1 MVVLTKAERKL
12 VERYKAMHRFRVAH
26 TEEEYNEAVSYAK
39 AYCEKYKLKYNRIFS
54 GYEFSNNGY
63 CHKTNF

>member
-1 MVVLTKAERKL
+1 MATFTKAERKL
-12 VERYKAMHRFRVAH
+12 IDRYKVMHMFRVAH

-54 GYEFSNNGY
+54 GYEFSHYGY
-63 CHKTNF
+63 CQ